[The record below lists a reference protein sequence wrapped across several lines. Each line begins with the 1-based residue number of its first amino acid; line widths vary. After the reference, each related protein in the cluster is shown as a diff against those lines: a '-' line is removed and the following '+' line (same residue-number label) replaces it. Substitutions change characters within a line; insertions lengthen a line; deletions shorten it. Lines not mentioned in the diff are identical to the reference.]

1 MVTHVLEVSVVNN
14 VVILVCV
21 CVVPVD
27 IVAVVVVVLTV
38 TVCVVLAVTVNG
50 SNAYKVP
57 PPGATAKVPNNTV
70 EPLIAAF
77 GDVLALPTGA
87 RAGKLQSQ
95 TPLFKLIA

>member
-1 MVTHVLEVSVVNN
+1 MTHVLEVSVVNS
-14 VVILVCV
+14 VVDWVSV

-38 TVCVVLAVTVNG
+38 TVCVVLAVTVIG
-50 SNAYKVP
+50 SNAYRVP
-57 PPGATAKVPNNTV
+57 PPATALVPNNTV

-77 GDVLALPTGA
+77 GVVSASPTGA

-95 TPLFKLIA
+95 TPLFMLIA